1 MNNPFFISSWIW
13 VTLWIILGLA
23 GLFIAL
29 THLLKARNKKARKDF
44 IRITMLVAA
53 MITVKILIYSRPS
66 EKDTGEFYQGFLGMS
81 VSVSV
86 ALFIVLWMAAWIYIS
101 FLADK
106 MLESSGRSK
115 AIRYATSTVMSLI
128 MIGGLSAMYL
138 VF

>member
-23 GLFIAL
+23 GLFIAF

-44 IRITMLVAA
+44 ISIAMLVAA
-53 MITVKILIYSRPS
+53 MITVKMLIYARPS
-66 EKDTGEFYQGFLGMS
+66 EKDTGEFYQGLLGMS

-86 ALFIVLWMAAWIYIS
+86 ALFIVLWMAAWIYIC

-106 MLESSGRSK
+106 MLESSGRSRT
-115 AIRYATSTVMSLI
+115 IRFATSTVISLI
-128 MIGGLSAMYL
+128 IIGGLTAMYL